1 MSRATVSGLSLRIL
15 VEQAE
20 ATRKKVEEIN
30 KQCDVSSYNSILGF
44 DSDMNQRRDW
54 YLALVERGAENIMLE
69 NEDYLEY
76 FYLVSFDVES
86 FEKCSREQ
94 YEFKQQHQK
103 ALEEHYNVDYKDAQL
118 REEHRVNCPV
128 LEEELQIREEVLRR
142 PPKPTLWQ
150 KIKDAFTPIPGSGP
164 GPAS

>member
-1 MSRATVSGLSLRIL
+1 MARATVSGLSLRIL

-20 ATRKKVEEIN
+20 AIRSKVEEVN
-30 KQCDVSSYNSILGF
+30 KQCDVSPYNSILGF

-76 FYLVSFDVES
+76 FYLVSFDFEN
-86 FEKCSREQ
+86 FEKSSREQ
-94 YEFKQQHQK
+94 YEYKQQHQK
-103 ALEEHYNVDYKDAQL
+103 ALEEHYKKP
-118 REEHRVNCPV
+118 RVNCPV
-128 LEEELQIREEVLRR
+128 LEEELQIREDALRE
-142 PPKPTLWQ
+142 PEPELTFWQ
-150 KIKDAFTPIPGSGP
+150 KVKDAFTPIPGSGP